1 MTTVIEKLNHR
12 LGYEETVVLTRDE
25 YNELEAQIA
34 EGDAFFDAQ
43 YKAEQELDAV
53 KKQIEQALLV
63 INGIVGCI
71 DDDGTVT
78 PGDKNTLGRRIIS
91 AVEFVSNVED
101 TL

>member
-25 YNELEAQIA
+25 YNELEALIA
-34 EGDAFFDAQ
+34 EGDDYAEAQ
-43 YKAEQELDAV
+43 CKAEEELDAV
-53 KKQIEQALLV
+53 KKQLEQALLV
-63 INGIVGCI
+63 INGIVECI
-71 DDDGTVT
+71 DDDGVVT